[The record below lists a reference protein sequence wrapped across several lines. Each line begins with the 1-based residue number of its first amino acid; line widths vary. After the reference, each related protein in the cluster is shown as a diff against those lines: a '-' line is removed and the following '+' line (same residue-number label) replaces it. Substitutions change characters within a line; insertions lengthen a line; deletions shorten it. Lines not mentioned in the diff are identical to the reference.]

1 MKKQQISKIVFIFI
15 IFIFFTSCQKSKQ
28 DKIIGEWANQ
38 PMENTT
44 IETSYEQTWTFDASA
59 NLIITETDT
68 SYQGYYYITSKNM
81 GISGYFV
88 QITNVSGL
96 LDGRYK
102 IKQLDEGKL
111 SLHRIELANGNTAG
125 AFLWRELLKK

>member
-102 IKQLDEGKL
+102 IKQLDEGKF
-111 SLHRIELANGNTAG
+111 T
-125 AFLWRELLKK
+125 